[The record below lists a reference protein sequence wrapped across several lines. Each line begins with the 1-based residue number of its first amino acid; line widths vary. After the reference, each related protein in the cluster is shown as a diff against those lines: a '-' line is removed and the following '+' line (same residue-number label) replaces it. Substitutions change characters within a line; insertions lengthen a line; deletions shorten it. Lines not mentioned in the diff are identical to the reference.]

1 MSQRTDT
8 VRSISLIVGSA
19 FAAVAVTA
27 FAMMA
32 TEKPAEQPPAA
43 TEVRTVVLK
52 PTDAS
57 GFIVGRVEPAR
68 PEADK
73 VRAIRVTG
81 ANGARPVLY
90 INGVR
95 MEGTTREALQ
105 GIDPAN
111 IDFVDVIRQGVGQDG
126 EIRIRTKAGTQ
137 DGKDGNDR

>member
-8 VRSISLIVGSA
+8 VRSVSLIVGSA

-27 FAMMA
+27 FAMME
-32 TEKPAEQPPAA
+32 TEKPAEQPSAT
-43 TEVRTVVLK
+43 TEVKTVVLK
-52 PTDAS
+52 PADAS

-68 PEADK
+68 PEAGEL
-73 VRAIRVTG
+73 RTIRVRG
-81 ANGARPVLY
+81 ASGERPVLY

-95 MEGTTREALQ
+95 MEGTTREALE

-111 IDFVDVIRQGVGQDG
+111 IDFVDVIRQRVGRDG
-126 EIRIRTKAGTQ
+126 EIRIRTKEVTQ